1 MEAIPTGLVSRE
13 SLKVMSGIK
22 SVRTNV
28 LPSNSSGNFSFSA
41 TGNNKIVLQIP
52 SFPNSFVNTSR
63 SFLRFTLTTSHADGI
78 VISGAPIFRRMLVK
92 NARGQVLEDVDNYD
106 VLCRIMS
113 NMETEMDVKARANST
128 ADFRA
133 NDYAKGYSYQAEYGV
148 GKTVLHDLQSGI
160 FGKTQEYLIPVS
172 SMSASAGY
180 AFQIE
185 LFLNDSAKY
194 ACLK

>member
-1 MEAIPTGLVSRE
+1 MEAIPKGLVSRE

-78 VISGAPIFRRMLVK
+78 VISGDRKSV
-92 NARGQVLEDVDNYD
+92 V
-106 VLCRIMS
+106 
-113 NMETEMDVKARANST
+113 
-128 ADFRA
+128 
-133 NDYAKGYSYQAEYGV
+133 
-148 GKTVLHDLQSGI
+148 
-160 FGKTQEYLIPVS
+160 
-172 SMSASAGY
+172 
-180 AFQIE
+180 
-185 LFLNDSAKY
+185 
-194 ACLK
+194 